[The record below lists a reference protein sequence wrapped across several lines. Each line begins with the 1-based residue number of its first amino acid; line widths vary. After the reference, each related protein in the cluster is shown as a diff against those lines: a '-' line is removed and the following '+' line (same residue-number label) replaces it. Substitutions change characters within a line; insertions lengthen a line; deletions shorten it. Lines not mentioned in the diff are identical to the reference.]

1 MTTLGSGRYKS
12 IALMAAIVLV
22 SSLLVIHRTST
33 VVSDLPDIMLPR
45 LSDPERQTRL
55 TELRGEPGI
64 LNFWASWCVACR
76 DEHSILMNL
85 GEGNVRVVGVNFRDD
100 RSQAL
105 RWIEFYGDP
114 YRFSLY
120 DSAGALGAKLAVD
133 ALPVTFVIDADG
145 RIAYRH
151 LGPLDSS
158 IVEEVITPLLAD
170 ANRRGETNAITLD

>member
-1 MTTLGSGRYKS
+1 MTTLGSGRNKS
-12 IALMAAIVLV
+12 IALIAAIVFV
-22 SSLLVIHRTST
+22 FSLLVLRTST
-33 VVSDLPDIMLPR
+33 VVSDLPDITLPR
-45 LSDPERQTRL
+45 LSDPDRQTRL

-85 GEGNVRVVGVNFRDD
+85 DEANVRVVGINFRDD

-133 ALPVTFVIDADG
+133 ALPVTFVIDTDG
-145 RIAYRH
+145 RVAYRH
-151 LGPLDSS
+151 LGPLNSS

-170 ANRRGETNAITLD
+170 ANRRGEPNAITVD